1 MAMVWGSMLL
11 ANLLVASAMV
21 TLTVLVHF
29 LGLVA
34 LGAVVKRRFRD
45 VPIPTTVV
53 RQSGAVLFIIL
64 SLFGLHTIEI
74 WLYAGLYMVLGE
86 FQTLESALYFS
97 TSTFTTVGFGDL
109 YLDERWRLL
118 SAIQSANGFLLIG
131 WSTAYLVS
139 VMSIVRDIDRDIA
152 QLRKGRDEQP

>member
-1 MAMVWGSMLL
+1 MLL

-21 TLTVLVHF
+21 TLTVMVHF

-34 LGAVVKRRFRD
+34 LGAVVKRRLRD
-45 VPIPTTVV
+45 VPVPRTVL

-64 SLFGLHTIEI
+64 SLFALHTIEI

-86 FQTLESALYFS
+86 FKSLDSALYFS
-97 TSTFTTVGFGDL
+97 TSTFTTVGFGDI
-109 YLDERWRLL
+109 YLDQKWRLL

-139 VMSIVRDIDRDIA
+139 VMAIVRDIDREIA
-152 QLRKGRDEQP
+152 YMRQSSEDRP

>member
-1 MAMVWGSMLL
+1 MLL

-21 TLTVLVHF
+21 TLTVMVHF

-34 LGAVVKRRFRD
+34 LGAVVKRRLRA
-45 VPIPTTVV
+45 VPIPTTVLH
-53 RQSGAVLFIIL
+53 QSGAVLFIVL
-64 SLFGLHTIEI
+64 SLFALHMIEI

-86 FQTLESALYFS
+86 FTSLESALYFS
-97 TSTFTTVGFGDL
+97 TSTFTTVGFGDIF
-109 YLDERWRLL
+109 LDQKWRLL

-139 VMSIVRDIDRDIA
+139 VMSIVRDIDHEIA
-152 QLRKGRDEQP
+152 QMRQSSENRP

>member
-1 MAMVWGSMLL
+1 MVWGMMLL
-11 ANLLVASAMV
+11 ANILVASAMV

-29 LGLVA
+29 LGLVG
-34 LGAVVKRRFRD
+34 LGALVKRRFRAT
-45 VPIPTTVV
+45 PIPTSVV
-53 RQSGAVLFIIL
+53 RQSGAVLVIIL
-64 SLFGLHTIEI
+64 SLFALHTIEI

-86 FQTLESALYFS
+86 FRTLESALYFS

-109 YLDERWRLL
+109 YLDEKWRLL

-139 VMSIVRDIDRDIA
+139 VMSIIRDIDRDIA
-152 QLRKGRDEQP
+152 QMRRGRDEQS

>member
-1 MAMVWGSMLL
+1 MLV

-21 TLTVLVHF
+21 TLTVMVHF

-34 LGAVVKRRFRD
+34 LGAVVKRRLRA
-45 VPIPTTVV
+45 VPIPTTVL

-64 SLFGLHTIEI
+64 SLFALHMIEI
-74 WLYAGLYMVLGE
+74 WLYAWLYMVLGE
-86 FQTLESALYFS
+86 FETLESALYFS
-97 TSTFTTVGFGDL
+97 TSTFTTVGFGDI
-109 YLDERWRLL
+109 YLDQKWRML

-139 VMSIVRDIDRDIA
+139 VMSIVRDIDSEIA
-152 QLRKGRDEQP
+152 QMRQRGENGP